1 MPKRLIVLIA
11 LAATPLLF
19 VGCGKKSETSASVNQ
34 VSELATSSVPA
45 QAAAPDQQAAAPDQ
59 QAAAPAQAA
68 AHKQVSVPVQVSVPM
83 QGSGKPANPDFDDLN
98 REVKVWIL
106 SNRRLPKDFEEFAA
120 TANVQLP
127 PPPPG
132 KKYILDARKHVDV
145 VNK

>member
-11 LAATPLLF
+11 LATPLLF
-19 VGCGKKSETSASVNQ
+19 VGCGKKSETSVPVNQ
-34 VSELATSSVPA
+34 VSEPATSSVPA
-45 QAAAPDQQAAAPDQ
+45 QAAVPDQ
-59 QAAAPAQAA
+59 QAAAPAPADA
-68 AHKQVSVPVQVSVPM
+68 PKQVSVPVQVSVPM

-98 REVKVWIL
+98 REVKIWIL

-120 TANVQLP
+120 TANVQFP

-132 KKYILDARKHVDV
+132 KKYILDSRKHVDV